1 MFCLISPS
9 LERVAAEGFAGGYVL
24 IVDPAIKRQIIAEV
38 GTVDL
43 LTGCRM
49 NRGKLQLIN
58 SAIAINITKQQAE
71 RYRRRAQSV
80 AWVFVHP
87 IKAGRSPI
95 ARRSSA
101 RLT

>member
-9 LERVAAEGFAGGYVL
+9 LERVAAEGFIGGYVL

-43 LTGCRM
+43 LTGCLM

-80 AWVFVHP
+80 AWVVVHP
-87 IKAGRSPI
+87 IKA
-95 ARRSSA
+95 
-101 RLT
+101 